1 MTIWQKI
8 KLVFSDKYLRK
19 KIFFVLLILLIF
31 RLLASVPIPGV
42 DAFRLQGFLE
52 NNQFFGL
59 INIFSGGGLSALS
72 IVMMGVGPYITS
84 SIIMQLATLMS
95 PRLKSMY
102 HDEGEMGRTQFAQYS
117 RYLTVPLSFIQAYAL
132 LTILARNG
140 ALEALTAYDKAVAM
154 LVVTAGSM
162 FLVWLGELIS
172 ERGIGNGISV
182 LIFAG
187 IVAALPSSVTQ
198 LAATYDKAH
207 LLTYVGFIVVA
218 LILIIGIVIITEA
231 ERLLPITHANQAR
244 GGGGAMLGA
253 SSSYLPLR
261 INQAGVMPVI
271 FAMSVLLFPQLFAD
285 FFATSK
291 HAFLVSASNGLTWFL
306 QSSWLYGIT
315 YFLLVF
321 LFTYFYTA
329 VTFDPESVATNLQK
343 NGAFIPGI
351 RPGHSTTEY
360 IGKIVSRITFMGAIF
375 LGIVAVL
382 PVIMR
387 EVTGVST
394 LAIGGTAILIVVAV
408 ILDILKKVEGQIS
421 MRQY

>member
-8 KLVFSDKYLRK
+8 KLVFTDKYLRR
-19 KIFFVLLILLIF
+19 KIFFVLAILLIF
-31 RLLASVPIPGV
+31 RFLAIIPIPGV

-52 NNQFFGL
+52 SNQLFGL

-84 SIIMQLATLMS
+84 SIIMQLLTLMS

-102 HDEGEMGRTQFAQYS
+102 QDEGEMGRTQFAQYS

-140 ALEALTAYDKAVAM
+140 ALEALTAYDKAIAM

-187 IVAALPSSVTQ
+187 IVAALPSNVTQ
-198 LAATYDKAH
+198 LMATFDKAH
-207 LLTYVGFIVVA
+207 LLTYIGFILVA
-218 LILIIGIVIITEA
+218 LILIVGIVIITEA

-244 GGGGAMLGA
+244 AGASTMGS

-291 HAFLVSASNGLTWFL
+291 YAFMVSVSHGLTWFL

-408 ILDILKKVEGQIS
+408 ILDILKKVEGQVS